1 MPKTLVTVAWLFLL
15 VLPGYGKVIK
25 VPQEFGTIQAAV
37 DSADPGD
44 KIMVG
49 PGTWAG
55 ATITKFLILLGEGDP
70 VINSGP
76 TAVAGLPVG
85 FFLNG
90 TAGAP
95 HGTTIRGFTLDGTG
109 FATAGTNLAF
119 AVFGRKANNI
129 SITHC
134 TVLGT
139 IQGITNTAGDGWTI
153 SHNNIVNQGTLSWG
167 GGIGVVVQTSFG
179 DQADRAVD
187 NTITF
192 NNITGIEGSPNGFG
206 VAGIGVISA
215 DNTVVKNNKVVVNN
229 IVASE
234 NVGIGI
240 LVDNIVCG
248 GPCVVNPANT
258 GAYIVNNDTRGSGLG
273 LFVGDDGTAPND
285 NTVGLVLRG
294 NFGTNLIGSLG
305 PAVDIKNRNRFSCLG
320 ETCPN

>member
-1 MPKTLVTVAWLFLL
+1 MKQVIASILWLLLL
-15 VLPGYGKVIK
+15 VLPGYCKIIK
-25 VPQEFGTIQAAV
+25 VPQDFGTIQLAV

-44 KIMVG
+44 KIIVG
-49 PGTWAG
+49 PGTWTG
-55 ATITKFLILLGEGDP
+55 ATITKFLILIGEENP

-76 TAVAGLPVG
+76 LAVAGMPVG

-90 TAGAP
+90 EGVGNDP
-95 HGTTIRGFTLDGTG
+95 DGTTIRGFTFDGSG
-109 FATAGTNLAF
+109 YATSGTNLAF
-119 AVFGRKANNI
+119 AVFARKTDNV

-153 SHNNIVNQGTLSWG
+153 SHNKIVNQGTLSWG
-167 GGIGVVVQTSFG
+167 GGIGIVVQTSFF
-179 DQADRAVD
+179 DQSDRAVD

-192 NNITGIEGSPNGFG
+192 NDITGIAGSPVGFG

-215 DNTVVKNNKVVVNN
+215 ANTVVKNNKVVVNN
-229 IVASE
+229 IVGPD

-240 LVDNIVCG
+240 LIDNFVCG

-258 GAYIVNNDTRGSGLG
+258 GAYIVNNDNRGSGLG
-273 LFVGDDGTAPND
+273 LYVGDDGTPPND
-285 NTVGLVLRG
+285 NTAGLVLRG
-294 NFGTNLIGSLG
+294 NFGTNLIGTLS
-305 PAVDIKNRNRFSCLG
+305 ADTKNRNRFSCLG